1 LSWGPAK
8 CSDVPGAGKQPGLN
22 QRELL
27 PVERDIVRRCADG
40 RRAQFELHIAVT
52 HRTLRDQSGMPPGM
66 LRAGA
71 PRDH

>member
-1 LSWGPAK
+1 LSWGPAR

-22 QRELL
+22 QREL
-27 PVERDIVRRCADG
+27 PVERDIVRCCADDQ
-40 RRAQFELHIAVT
+40 RAQLELHIAVT
-52 HRTLRDQSGMPPGM
+52 HRTLRDQSGTPVGM